1 MPISAR
7 ARAISSPMMRRRG
20 GEDVVD
26 GAAGEVPDG
35 LLGAASFG
43 GGVFDVVGQSV
54 GGGSNELVTCTGQD
68 PRGAAVVTV

>member
-20 GEDVVD
+20 GEGVVD

-35 LLGAASFG
+35 LLGAASS
-43 GGVFDVVGQSV
+43 GGVLDVVGQPV
-54 GGGSNELVTCTGQD
+54 GGSNEPVTCTGQD

>member
-1 MPISAR
+1 
-7 ARAISSPMMRRRG
+7 MMRRRG

-35 LLGAASFG
+35 LLGAASSG
-43 GGVFDVVGQSV
+43 GGVFDVVGQPV
-54 GGGSNELVTCTGQD
+54 GGSNEPVTCTGQD